1 MAHRTVTIALARP
14 ADAYAAVANLRSVP
28 VTGVRTRR
36 RKPFRAYFA
45 LAALVAALA
54 ALCLQPAAAAAFK
67 WKLSGRGFGHGI
79 GMSQYGAEGMA
90 REGKN
95 FREIIKHYYTGVD
108 IATSKTRS
116 IRVLLQASVSSVR
129 LRGATRASGG
139 RNLDAGRTYTV
150 KRSGS
155 SLKLYAGDKLIA
167 TYSDTFIVTGSKP
180 ITLLGR
186 ALNGRSG
193 GSYRGSFELSRG
205 VFGGVTAVNNVG
217 IDEYVQGVI
226 PGEVPAAW
234 RMETLKAQAVAAR
247 TYALATD
254 AGGSVFDQ
262 YPDTRSQM
270 YLGVSGEHSRSN
282 QAARETSELVALYR
296 GKIATTFFFS
306 TSGGRTENV
315 ENVFYGSDPKPWLK
329 SVTDPYDK
337 ISPRHTWSYTFSNSR
352 LAAKLGGQYVKG
364 SLRNIKVVKRG
375 ISPRVVK
382 ARVIGTRGSTT
393 ISGATLRARL
403 GLPDTWVKF
412 KKVK

>member
-1 MAHRTVTIALARP
+1 VPGIGI
-14 ADAYAAVANLRSVP
+14 RSC
-28 VTGVRTRR
+28 RR
-36 RKPFRAYFA
+36 RPYRAHFA
-45 LAALVAALA
+45 LAALAAA
-54 ALCLQPAAAAAFK
+54 VGVLCLQPAMASAVK

-90 REGKN
+90 RKGKN

-108 IATSKTRS
+108 VTPSKTRS
-116 IRVLLQASVSSVR
+116 IRVLLQASVSRVK

-139 RNLDAGRTYTV
+139 RSLAANRTYTV

-155 SLKLYAGDKLIA
+155 ALRLYDGDKLIA
-167 TYSDTFIVTGSKP
+167 TYNDTFIVTGSKP
-180 ITLLGR
+180 IKLLGR

-193 GSYRGSFELSRG
+193 GTYRGGFELSRG
-205 VFGGVTAVNNVG
+205 VFGGVTAVNDVG
-217 IDEYVQGVI
+217 IDDYVQGVI
-226 PGEVPAAW
+226 PGEVPPAW

-262 YPDTRSQM
+262 YPDTRSQV

-282 QAARETSELVALYR
+282 QAARETSELVATYK

-329 SVTDPYDK
+329 SVEDPYDD
-337 ISPRHTWSYTFSNSR
+337 ISPRHTWSFTFSNSR
-352 LAAKLGGQYVKG
+352 LAAKLGSTYVKG
-364 SLRNIKVVKRG
+364 SLRSIKVVKRG
-375 ISPRVVK
+375 VSPRVVK
-382 ARVIGTRGSTT
+382 ARVVGTRGTTT
-393 ISGATLRARL
+393 ITGATLRARL

-412 KKVK
+412 KKVG